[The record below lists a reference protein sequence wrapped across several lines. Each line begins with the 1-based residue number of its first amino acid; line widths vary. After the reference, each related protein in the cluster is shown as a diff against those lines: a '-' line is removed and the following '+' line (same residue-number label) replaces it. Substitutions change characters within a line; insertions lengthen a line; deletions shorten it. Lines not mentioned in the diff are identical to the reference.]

1 MQSRATALSS
11 TWVRPVGAMGRREFL
26 LLSLLVCLVLLG
38 RAGYDRLSAE
48 ELRPLLEPTAAVI
61 GAFTNAPYLSDPATG
76 IAFPGLGIVL
86 DRSCAGGHF
95 LLLLTA
101 LSLWWMRRTL
111 RADARSIAIV
121 ALVFVGS
128 YLLTIASNTMRVC
141 CSLIA
146 ITVDPTGWVAGTD
159 SMHQLIGIAIQLFLL
174 ILTHGIIIRFSFP
187 STLRA

>member
-1 MQSRATALSS
+1 MHVRATVSS
-11 TWVRPVGAMGRREFL
+11 NTWVRPLGAMGRREFL
-26 LLSLLVCLVLLG
+26 LLSVLFALVLLA
-38 RAGYDRLSAE
+38 RSGYDRLSAE
-48 ELRPLLEPTAAVI
+48 ELWPLLEPTAAVI
-61 GAFTNAPYLSDPATG
+61 GAFTNAPYLSDPVTG

-128 YLLTIASNTMRVC
+128 YLLAIASNTMRVC

>member
-1 MQSRATALSS
+1 M
-11 TWVRPVGAMGRREFL
+11 GAMGRREIL

-61 GAFTNAPYLSDPATG
+61 GAFTNSAYLSDPVTG

-128 YLLTIASNTMRVC
+128 YLLAIASNTMRVC

-146 ITVDPTGWVAGTD
+146 IMVDPTGWVAGTD

-174 ILTHGIIIRFSFP
+174 ILTHGFIIRFSFP